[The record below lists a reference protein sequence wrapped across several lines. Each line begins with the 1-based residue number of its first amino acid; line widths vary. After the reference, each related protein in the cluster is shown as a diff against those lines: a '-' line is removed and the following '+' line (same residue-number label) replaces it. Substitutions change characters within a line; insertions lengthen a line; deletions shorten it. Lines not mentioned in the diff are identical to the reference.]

1 MRLHRATRRCGC
13 SPLSPVPS
21 AELARR
27 KKCPPTRASFS
38 TSAKGVASCFARW
51 QATAACSVPLGV
63 SNVLRCNS
71 RQVVAPLNQVVR
83 GHRCP
88 INPYRGNSMRCSS
101 FSDSWVSCR
110 QCQGCSFHSR
120 IGQSTMCG
128 GSSARLRE
136 MPNNAPATQRL
147 RFEIPSPGLADSYR
161 GLVQEFVDR
170 GEQLIPFIL
179 SLPNELFSEFLR
191 QLDAWSRG
199 EDLPAGFVPHSTFWL
214 VRDDVEVVGVS
225 NLRHRLTYEL
235 KIDGG
240 NIGYGIRPSARGRG
254 FANVLLRNTLDRAR
268 AMGLAEALL
277 TCGKGNYA
285 SASTIVRNG
294 GVLVSEAFIESRGE
308 IVQRYRIDLASTANA
323 L

>member
-1 MRLHRATRRCGC
+1 
-13 SPLSPVPS
+13 
-21 AELARR
+21 
-27 KKCPPTRASFS
+27 
-38 TSAKGVASCFARW
+38 
-51 QATAACSVPLGV
+51 
-63 SNVLRCNS
+63 
-71 RQVVAPLNQVVR
+71 
-83 GHRCP
+83 
-88 INPYRGNSMRCSS
+88 
-101 FSDSWVSCR
+101 
-110 QCQGCSFHSR
+110 
-120 IGQSTMCG
+120 MCG

-225 NLRHRLTYEL
+225 NLRHRLTDEL